1 MSDNDVLFSFKI
13 EMARKYAST
22 VEEQRFY
29 EAVIGKENETRLH
42 KFLKSYEEREAAAKS
57 AAERGQVQES
67 RQMEVFKRKIER
79 MAVFQPESLEACRNV
94 IPTDYRLTKPK
105 KFDEMVWFYNL
116 Y

>member
-1 MSDNDVLFSFKI
+1 MFSYFSSI
-13 EMARKYAST
+13 EEMARKYAST
-22 VEEQRFY
+22 VEEQKFY
-29 EAVIGKENETRLH
+29 EAVITKENESRLH
-42 KFLKSYEEREAAAKS
+42 SFLKSYEEREAAAKA

-105 KFDEMVWFYNL
+105 KFDEMVHLILKF
-116 Y
+116 